1 MSVRVEQPVPNVH
14 RIVLDRPPV
23 NALDVGAG
31 EQLLVALEAVE
42 RDLAIRC
49 VIFTG
54 AGGAFTAGADL
65 REQQGV
71 ALADRGAYL
80 DGIFTLIDR
89 IDTLRVPVIAAID
102 GPCFGGGLELALAC
116 DLRVASTRASF
127 GASGVNV
134 GLIGSFQRLPR
145 TLGLGRAME
154 MLLTGAT
161 YDAERAERWGLITAM
176 HAPERFEG
184 AVLELAQRIASR
196 APFSVEET
204 KDAALRAFDMTPEQA
219 RAEQIARFV
228 RLSAT
233 QDHVD
238 AVAAFAESKPTPD
251 FQRR

>member
-1 MSVRVEQPVPNVH
+1 MSVRVEQPAPHVR

-31 EQLLVALEAVE
+31 EALLTALDAVQS
-42 RDLAIRC
+42 DLSVRC
-49 VIFTG
+49 AIFTG

-102 GPCFGGGLELALAC
+102 GPCFGGGLEVALAC
-116 DLRVASTRASF
+116 DIRIASTRASF

-134 GLIGSFQRLPR
+134 GLLGSFHRLPR

-154 MLLTGAT
+154 ILLTGAT
-161 YDAERAERWGLITAM
+161 YDAERAERWGLVTAM
-176 HAPERFEG
+176 HPPERFEA
-184 AVLELAQRIASR
+184 AVLELAERIATR

-204 KDAALRAFDMTPEQA
+204 KEATLQAFDMTPQQA
-219 RAEQIARFV
+219 RDEQVARYV

-233 QDHVD
+233 QDHAD
-238 AVAAFAESKPTPD
+238 AVEAFTSKQTPT